1 MGKATRSLSG
11 ASQKKY
17 IRDLLRATEGLAAGP
32 AEELAQTIER
42 EVAQIR
48 VRLPIPERGAR
59 GTQRP
64 IKAAN
69 AAASPVQPQNGA
81 PADTPAPPEGHAAG
95 AFDPFAFS
103 VVVVVTKEG
112 RAGLMQRLDQIRA
125 IEDLKA
131 LAKAQHVALPEG
143 AASLDEIRTAIAD
156 GALQRIAN
164 RRAAAS

>member
-17 IRDLLRATEGLAAGP
+17 FRDLIGSIDGVT
-32 AEELAQTIER
+32 AETASALTGACER
-42 EVAQIR
+42 EIAQVR
-48 VRLPIPERGAR
+48 VRLPIPERGK
-59 GTQRP
+59 TS
-64 IKAAN
+64 KAAQKKLGPQTTN
-69 AAASPVQPQNGA
+69 STEPAA
-81 PADTPAPPEGHAAG
+81 

-112 RAGLMQRLDQIRA
+112 REGLAQKLASIGPD
-125 IEDLKA
+125 DLKS

-143 AASLDEIRTAIAD
+143 DLSTDDLRAAIVE

-164 RRAAAS
+164 RKAAAS